1 MPLLAEWDS
10 FCVIVGSS
18 AGALIGL
25 QFVVMTLMSE
35 RNIRSPDAGAAFGS
49 PTVVHFSVVL
59 FLSALLRAP
68 WQSITSVEIMLGLFG
83 VGGLVYAVIVLRRML
98 RQTVYQPVAEDWLF
112 HLIRPFLSYVRL
124 ASTPFW
130 GERHAR
136 LALFAVAAA
145 ARLLLFSGIRN
156 SCDAVAFQV
165 FNPIPGTE
173 KTHHKS
179 EHGHQGEHSGPPGH
193 SSRRR

>member
-35 RNIRSPDAGAAFGS
+35 RQVRSPDAGAAFGS

-68 WQSITSVEIMLGLFG
+68 WQSITSVLIMLGLFG

-98 RQTVYQPVAEDWLF
+98 RQTVYRPVLEDWIF
-112 HLIRPFLSYVRL
+112 HLVLPLLSYVLL
-124 ASTPFW
+124 AVTPLW
-130 GERHAR
+130 GEPHAR
-136 LALFAVAAA
+136 LALFGVAAA
-145 ARLLLFSGIRN
+145 SLLLLYTGIHN
-156 SCDAVAFQV
+156 AWDAVAFQV
-165 FNPIPGTE
+165 FNP
-173 KTHHKS
+173 
-179 EHGHQGEHSGPPGH
+179 QAAASGASRKAGH
-193 SSRRR
+193 SHHRN

>member
-25 QFVVMTLMSE
+25 QFVVMTLMAE
-35 RNIRSPDAGAAFGS
+35 RRMPRSADAGAAFGS

-68 WQSITSVEIMLGLFG
+68 WQSLTSVMILLGLFG
-83 VGGLVYAVIVLRRML
+83 IGGLVYAVIVLRRML

-112 HLIRPFLSYVRL
+112 HLMLPFVSYVLL
-124 ASTPFW
+124 AVTPVW
-130 GERHAR
+130 GEPHAR
-136 LALFAVAAA
+136 LALFGVAAA
-145 ARLLLFSGIRN
+145 SLLLLFTGIHN
-156 SCDAVAFQV
+156 AWDAVAFSV
-165 FNPIPGTE
+165 FTPGQGSTGP
-173 KTHHKS
+173 HHTKK
-179 EHGHQGEHSGPPGH
+179 E
-193 SSRRR
+193 SR

>member
-25 QFVVMTLMSE
+25 QFVVMTLMAD
-35 RNIRSPDAGAAFGS
+35 RQMPRSPDAGAAFGS

-68 WQSITSVEIMLGLFG
+68 WQSITSVMIMLGLFG

-112 HLIRPFLSYVRL
+112 HLILPFVSYLLL
-124 ASTPFW
+124 AVTPLW
-130 GERHAR
+130 GEPHAR
-136 LALFAVAAA
+136 LALFGVAAA
-145 ARLLLFSGIRN
+145 SLLLLYTGIHN
-156 SCDAVAFQV
+156 AWDAVAFSV
-165 FNPIPGTE
+165 FMNQGKPESQGEKPHPG
-173 KTHHKS
+173 
-179 EHGHQGEHSGPPGH
+179 GEHSH
-193 SSRRR
+193 SHHGRKAR

>member
-35 RNIRSPDAGAAFGS
+35 RHIRSPDAGAAFGS

-68 WQSITSVEIMLGLFG
+68 WQSITSVLIMLGLFG

-98 RQTVYQPVAEDWLF
+98 RQTVYQPVTEDWIF
-112 HLIRPFLSYVRL
+112 HLILPFVAYVLL
-124 ASTPFW
+124 AVTPLW
-130 GERHAR
+130 GEAHAR
-136 LALFAVAAA
+136 LALFGVAAA
-145 ARLLLFSGIRN
+145 SLLLLFTGIHN
-156 SCDAVAFQV
+156 AWDAVAFQV
-165 FNPIPGTE
+165 FNPISE
-173 KTHHKS
+173 KERDPKAAPHH
-179 EHGHQGEHSGPPGH
+179 GEHSHRGSGKG
-193 SSRRR
+193 R